1 MKTATIIDL
10 IVDSDVH
17 TQSINHI
24 IKQQHISQRMRRRL
38 RNDGIIT
45 VNGKFATW
53 NTLIHGGDH
62 LIMKLTPEQAELFL
76 RSRRSIRN
84 YQNKPVP
91 AELIRK
97 VLNVARMAPTA
108 TNTQGIS
115 YIVIRDKQKL
125 RRIADLVLEWMHLA
139 AKTVPIMRLYA
150 RAAQAEVDKGKEYI
164 LRDAPALVVAIG
176 SKKDIHRTHDSGH
189 SCLSYAELYAPTLGL
204 GTCWAGFFEHAGEAE
219 YKPLLELLGV
229 PEDKIIA
236 GGILMGYPK
245 VRYRNIVERQPL
257 DVTFDT
263 EE

>member
-1 MKTATIIDL
+1 MLFTVNTEVCTRCGLCVADCPTGLLVMSDDGPVTGRGGCISCGHCISVCPTL
-10 IVDSDVH
+10 AIDSDMTPRKEQIDI
-17 TQSINHI
+17 TQEP
-24 IKQQHISQRMRRRL
+24 
-38 RNDGIIT
+38 
-45 VNGKFATW
+45 
-53 NTLIHGGDH
+53 
-62 LIMKLTPEQAELFL
+62 KLTPEQAELFL
-76 RSRRSIRN
+76 RSRRS
-84 YQNKPVP
+84 
-91 AELIRK
+91 IRK

-115 YIVIRDKQKL
+115 YIVVRDKQKL

-204 GTCWAGFFEHAGEAE
+204 GTCWAGFFEYAGEAE
-219 YKPLLELLGV
+219 YEPLLELLGV

-236 GGILMGYPK
+236 GAILMGYPR

>member
-1 MKTATIIDL
+1 M
-10 IVDSDVH
+10 
-17 TQSINHI
+17 QEWR
-24 IKQQHISQRMRRRL
+24 QQQ
-38 RNDGIIT
+38 
-45 VNGKFATW
+45 
-53 NTLIHGGDH
+53 
-62 LIMKLTPEQAELFL
+62 LTH
-76 RSRRSIRN
+76 
-84 YQNKPVP
+84 
-91 AELIRK
+91 K
-97 VLNVARMAPTA
+97 VFR
-108 TNTQGIS
+108 I
-115 YIVIRDKQKL
+115 IVIRDKQTL

-219 YKPLLELLGV
+219 YQPLLDELGV
-229 PEDKIIA
+229 PDDKIVA

>member
-1 MKTATIIDL
+1 MLFTVNTEVCTRCGLCVADCPTGLLVMSENGPVTGKGGCISCGHCISVCPTLAL
-10 IVDSDVH
+10 DSD
-17 TQSINHI
+17 
-24 IKQQHISQRMRRRL
+24 M
-38 RNDGIIT
+38 
-45 VNGKFATW
+45 
-53 NTLIHGGDH
+53 
-62 LIMKLTPEQAELFL
+62 TP
-76 RSRRSIRN
+76 RN

-115 YIVIRDKQKL
+115 YIVVRDKQKL
-125 RRIADLVLEWMHLA
+125 RHIADLVLEWMHLA

-219 YKPLLELLGV
+219 YKPLLDLLGV

-257 DVTFDT
+257 DVIFDT

>member
-1 MKTATIIDL
+1 MWQDAYGIRWAEENGVLYIQGGGKREPFLLPPFAGK
-10 IVDSDVH
+10 DVYKR
-17 TQSINHI
+17 Q
-24 IKQQHISQRMRRRL
+24 
-38 RNDGIIT
+38 
-45 VNGKFATW
+45 
-53 NTLIHGGDH
+53 
-62 LIMKLTPEQAELFL
+62 
-76 RSRRSIRN
+76 
-84 YQNKPVP
+84 
-91 AELIRK
+91 
-97 VLNVARMAPTA
+97 
-108 TNTQGIS
+108 
-115 YIVIRDKQKL
+115 
-125 RRIADLVLEWMHLA
+125 
-139 AKTVPIMRLYA
+139 
-150 RAAQAEVDKGKEYI
+150 AQAEVDKGKEYI

-219 YKPLLELLGV
+219 YKPLLDLLGV

>member
-1 MKTATIIDL
+1 
-10 IVDSDVH
+10 
-17 TQSINHI
+17 
-24 IKQQHISQRMRRRL
+24 
-38 RNDGIIT
+38 
-45 VNGKFATW
+45 
-53 NTLIHGGDH
+53 
-62 LIMKLTPEQAELFL
+62 
-76 RSRRSIRN
+76 
-84 YQNKPVP
+84 
-91 AELIRK
+91 
-97 VLNVARMAPTA
+97 
-108 TNTQGIS
+108 
-115 YIVIRDKQKL
+115 
-125 RRIADLVLEWMHLA
+125 
-139 AKTVPIMRLYA
+139 MRLYA

-219 YKPLLELLGV
+219 YEPLLDLLGV
-229 PEDKIIA
+229 PDDKIIS

>member
-1 MKTATIIDL
+1 MLFTVNTEVCTRCGLCVADCPTGLLVMSENGPVTGKGGCISCGHCISVCPTLAL
-10 IVDSDVH
+10 DSD
-17 TQSINHI
+17 
-24 IKQQHISQRMRRRL
+24 M
-38 RNDGIIT
+38 
-45 VNGKFATW
+45 
-53 NTLIHGGDH
+53 
-62 LIMKLTPEQAELFL
+62 TPRKEQ
-76 RSRRSIRN
+76 ID
-84 YQNKPVP
+84 
-91 AELIRK
+91 
-97 VLNVARMAPTA
+97 
-108 TNTQGIS
+108 IS
-115 YIVIRDKQKL
+115 YIVVRDKQKL